1 MKYFTTILTILGLY
15 LFVYACSEKP
25 CTDDGCPDFNK
36 DGDDSIVIPTPTDD
50 IRGKLDI
57 EEWLENPAFQVET
70 VSYQPINLEYGI
82 HKVVN
87 KTHILPDIDTSS
99 KDVFVQSLNSCINYL
114 YQSIKPEHQI
124 PNELIIA
131 QAVIETGWGKSR
143 FANEGNNLF
152 GIRTFNEDEEWLL
165 PITWDQ
171 TKWIGWGVK
180 VYETKCDS
188 VRDYVR
194 IINEVWAYESL
205 REARDNGADAYEL
218 ADHLTKY
225 ASKPTYTKLVKQLIK
240 YNIEGVYDI

>member
-1 MKYFTTILTILGLY
+1 MKFFSITFVIAGLIAFAVANDQY
-15 LFVYACSEKP
+15 NQHR
-25 CTDDGCPDFNK
+25 CTDDGCEDFY
-36 DGDDSIVIPTPTDD
+36 DGKVDNTPAPIV
-50 IRGKLDI
+50 KI
-57 EEWLENPAFQVET
+57 E
-70 VSYQPINLEYGI
+70 PINYI
-82 HKVVN
+82 VN
-87 KTHILPDIDTSS
+87 TTAG
-99 KDVFVQSLNSCINYL
+99 KDVFVYSLSNCID
-114 YQSIKPEHQI
+114 QI
-124 PNELIIA
+124 FTGTPKDKRIPKALIIA
-131 QAVIETGWGKSR
+131 QAALETGWGTSR

-152 GIRTFNEDEEWLL
+152 GIRTFNEDDEWLL

-171 TKWIGWGVK
+171 NKWIGWGVK

-194 IINEVWAYESL
+194 ILNEVWAYEDL

>member
-1 MKYFTTILTILGLY
+1 MKFFSITFVIAGLIA
-15 LFVYACSEKP
+15 FAVANDQFNKHR
-25 CTDDGCPDFNK
+25 CTDDGCEDFY
-36 DGDDSIVIPTPTDD
+36 DG
-50 IRGKLDI
+50 K
-57 EEWLENPAFQVET
+57 VET
-70 VSYQPINLEYGI
+70 TPAPIVKIEPINYI
-82 HKVVN
+82 VN
-87 KTHILPDIDTSS
+87 TTAG
-99 KDVFVQSLNSCINYL
+99 KDVFVYSLSNCID
-114 YQSIKPEHQI
+114 QI
-124 PNELIIA
+124 FTGTPKDKRIPKALIIA
-131 QAVIETGWGKSR
+131 QAALETGWGTSR

-152 GIRTFNEDEEWLL
+152 GIRTFNEDDEWLL

-194 IINEVWAYESL
+194 ILNEVWAYEDL

>member
-1 MKYFTTILTILGLY
+1 MRFFSITFVIAGLIA
-15 LFVYACSEKP
+15 FAVANDQFNKNR
-25 CTDDGCPDFNK
+25 CTDDGCEDFY
-36 DGDDSIVIPTPTDD
+36 DGKQDSTPAPIV
-50 IRGKLDI
+50 KI
-57 EEWLENPAFQVET
+57 EPVN
-70 VSYQPINLEYGI
+70 YIINTTAG
-82 HKVVN
+82 
-87 KTHILPDIDTSS
+87 
-99 KDVFVQSLNSCINYL
+99 KDVFVYSLSNCIDNIYL
-114 YQSIKPEHQI
+114 DVPQEQRI
-124 PNELIIA
+124 PKALIIA
-131 QAVIETGWGKSR
+131 QAALETGWGTSR

-152 GIRTFNEDEEWLL
+152 GIRTFDKDSEWLL

>member
-1 MKYFTTILTILGLY
+1 MRFFSITFVIAGLIA
-15 LFVYACSEKP
+15 FAVANDQFNKNR
-25 CTDDGCPDFNK
+25 CTDDGCEDFY
-36 DGDDSIVIPTPTDD
+36 DGKQDSTPAPIV
-50 IRGKLDI
+50 KI
-57 EEWLENPAFQVET
+57 EPVN
-70 VSYQPINLEYGI
+70 YIINTTAG
-82 HKVVN
+82 
-87 KTHILPDIDTSS
+87 
-99 KDVFVQSLNSCINYL
+99 KDVFVYSLSNCIDNIYL
-114 YQSIKPEHQI
+114 DVPQEQRI
-124 PNELIIA
+124 PKALIIA
-131 QAVIETGWGKSR
+131 QAALETGWGTSR

-152 GIRTFNEDEEWLL
+152 GIRTFNKDEEWLL

>member
-1 MKYFTTILTILGLY
+1 MKFFSITFVIAGLIA
-15 LFVYACSEKP
+15 FAVANDQFNKHR
-25 CTDDGCPDFNK
+25 CTDDGCEDFY
-36 DGDDSIVIPTPTDD
+36 DG
-50 IRGKLDI
+50 K
-57 EEWLENPAFQVET
+57 VET
-70 VSYQPINLEYGI
+70 TPAPIVKIEPINYI
-82 HKVVN
+82 VN
-87 KTHILPDIDTSS
+87 TTAG
-99 KDVFVQSLNSCINYL
+99 KDVFVYSLSNCID
-114 YQSIKPEHQI
+114 QI
-124 PNELIIA
+124 FTGTPKDKRIPKALIIA
-131 QAVIETGWGKSR
+131 QAALETGWGTSR

-152 GIRTFNEDEEWLL
+152 GIRTFNEDDEWLL

-171 TKWIGWGVK
+171 DKWIGWGVK

-194 IINEVWAYESL
+194 ILNEVWAYEDL